1 MKAYFRS
8 TKAGKFR
15 GDLARCSQGKLC
27 FVPQEVG
34 RVAVAVT
41 MYQTRVGAQLE
52 NFDRHLLVLE
62 TKTEKA
68 LNCID
73 AFLPYK
79 PGRRRKHS

>member
-27 FVPQEVG
+27 FVPQGVG

-41 MYQTRVGAQLE
+41 MYQTRVATQLE
-52 NFDRHLLVLE
+52 NFDRHLLVLDSSE
-62 TKTEKA
+62 REKA
-68 LNCID
+68 PSLTCRSD
-73 AFLPYK
+73 VAPT
-79 PGRRRKHS
+79 